1 MAFGDAGGEIP
12 NESFGLFAIDLESG
26 VIQERFGHHDLLFL
40 ATRRVA
46 DALCLRKRAEKEI
59 MGSAALLGQVGQS
72 RAADLTRPAV
82 RAVGY
87 ILVYR

>member
-46 DALCLRKRAEKEI
+46 DALCPPKT
-59 MGSAALLGQVGQS
+59 G
-72 RAADLTRPAV
+72 
-82 RAVGY
+82 
-87 ILVYR
+87 